1 MRPND
6 AYGRE
11 PAGPWTRGA
20 ASSENSAP
28 DRRRP
33 ADQSTT
39 TLLHQADAGD
49 QAAWNALVER
59 YNKLLWSVA
68 RGHRLGTADA
78 ADVVQTT
85 WLRLV
90 EHLGQIHDPE
100 RLASWLVTTARR
112 ECLRMLR
119 RGRNEVVGAVDDIM
133 PGIADDAEPLDAHL
147 LTDERDATLWAC
159 FRQLSDR
166 CRLLL
171 RILMGTPPPAYAD
184 VAAALGVPIG
194 SIGPTRGRCL
204 ERLRGLAAQ
213 AGLGPVELGTRPAG
227 RWA

>member
-1 MRPND
+1 MSRPE
-6 AYGRE
+6 RH
-11 PAGPWTRGA
+11 PPSTAGLTELVLSA
-20 ASSENSAP
+20 A
-28 DRRRP
+28 D
-33 ADQSTT
+33 
-39 TLLHQADAGD
+39 GD
-49 QAAWNALVER
+49 QEAWDALVDR
-59 YNKLLWSVA
+59 FAGLVWAVA
-68 RGHRLGTADA
+68 RGHRLSPADA
-78 ADVVQTT
+78 ADVSQTT

-147 LTDERDATLWAC
+147 LADERDATLWAC